1 MGNLFKVP
9 IKFIR
14 LAPKESAIIL
24 FSSIIL
30 GFLQS
35 FTAFIFLP
43 LSDVLGIEVGNNNKV
58 ILIIKNIF
66 EQLGLKYNIG
76 SILISMVLFIS
87 AISMINFFT
96 KAYSARI
103 SAKLIKDLRMKSISS
118 VINAKWSYFTS
129 KKSGEFINT
138 IITEAGKSAAG
149 YVDSINFFSALIQAL
164 VMMASAFFI
173 DFRIA
178 LFSVISGIFILFIF
192 KRWVKKAGVA
202 GAESHELMKS
212 ITEKISDGM
221 SGIKP
226 LKSMNR
232 DHLLEPL
239 IRKETIKLE
248 SNQYRLFIVSAIP
261 QIFREPIIMVF
272 IVAGI
277 FYITI
282 KSIVPLSSL
291 IPLVLL
297 FQKTTQQFGVTQGT
311 FQAIKKMEPFLE
323 SMDKNISSAVLE
335 KEENFGKLNANFKSG
350 IKFKNVSFSYGD
362 KSILKNVNLSIR
374 KNQFVVIIGPSGSG
388 KTTLLDLLC
397 GLSTPDSGNI
407 IIDNTDLSNIDIKKW
422 RSNIG
427 YIPQDLFLFN
437 NTIANNISLGDSK
450 IKQSEII
457 KAIERAG
464 ASEFVSELKDSMNT
478 NIGEKGLK
486 LSGGQRQRLSIARA
500 IVSNP
505 KLLLLDEATT
515 ALDPKTEEKI
525 LDTLRSLTEKGMT
538 IVAVSHQPAI
548 LKIADTAYKLED
560 GKLVEQAK

>member
-1 MGNLFKVP
+1 MSNLFKIP
-9 IKFIR
+9 LKFIR
-14 LAPKESAIIL
+14 LAPLESCLIL

-30 GFLQS
+30 GLLQS
-35 FTAFIFLP
+35 FTAFIFIP
-43 LSDVLGIEVGNNNKV
+43 LSDVLGIEVGENNKI
-58 ILIIKNIF
+58 ILIIKSAF
-66 EQLGLKYNIG
+66 EQLDWKYNIG
-76 SILISMVLFIS
+76 SILISMAIFILFIS
-87 AISMINFFT
+87 LINFFT

-103 SAKLIKDLRMKSISS
+103 SAKLIRRLRIEAISS
-118 VINAKWSYFTS
+118 VLDAKWSYFTS

-164 VMMASAFFI
+164 VMMASVFI
-173 DFRIA
+173 IDLRIA
-178 LFSVISGIFILFIF
+178 LFSVIVGIFILLFF
-192 KRWVKKAGVA
+192 KNWVKKAGIA
-202 GAESHELMKS
+202 GIESHELMKS

-221 SGIKP
+221 AGIKP

-239 IRKETIKLE
+239 IRKETIRLE
-248 SNQYRLFIVSAIP
+248 SNQYRLFLVSAIP
-261 QIFREPIIMVF
+261 QIFREPIIMFF
-272 IVAGI
+272 IVIGV
-277 FYITI
+277 FFITT
-282 KSIVPLSSL
+282 KSLMPLSNL
-291 IPLVLL
+291 IPLILL
-297 FQKTTQQFGVTQGT
+297 FQRTTQQFGVTQGT
-311 FQAIKKMEPFLE
+311 FQAIKKMEPFLISLE
-323 SMDKNISSAVLE
+323 KNISLAYLE
-335 KEENFGKLNANFKSG
+335 KEENIGTNNAYFDSLIKLS
-350 IKFKNVSFSYGD
+350 NVSFSYG
-362 KSILKNVNLSIR
+362 KLTILKNVDLSIK
-374 KNQFVVIIGPSGSG
+374 KNQFIVIVGPSGSG

-397 GLSTPDSGNI
+397 GLSKPDSGNI
-407 IIDNTDLSNIDIKKW
+407 TIDNTDLSNIDIKKW

-464 ASEFVSELKDSMNT
+464 ASKFVSELKNSINT

-515 ALDPKTEEKI
+515 ALDPKTEDKI
-525 LDTLRSLTEKGMT
+525 LKTLSDLTKKGMT

-548 LKIADTAYKLED
+548 LKIADTAYKLEN
-560 GKLVEQAK
+560 GNLLEQA